1 MRVYSV
7 WIFPFILY
15 FGCSVSPYVF
25 TYKCSVLFI
34 VRQILA
40 NSMDVS
46 DCSVQVLF
54 SGSTVFIVQIL
65 HLLDAIHRRKA
76 ILIKV

>member
-7 WIFPFILY
+7 WIFPIILY
-15 FGCSVSPYVF
+15 FGCNVSPYVF
-25 TYKCSVLFI
+25 MYKCSVLFI
-34 VRQILA
+34 VSQVLA

-54 SGSTVFIVQIL
+54 SGSTVFIGTIL
-65 HLLDAIHRRKA
+65 HLLDAIHSRKA